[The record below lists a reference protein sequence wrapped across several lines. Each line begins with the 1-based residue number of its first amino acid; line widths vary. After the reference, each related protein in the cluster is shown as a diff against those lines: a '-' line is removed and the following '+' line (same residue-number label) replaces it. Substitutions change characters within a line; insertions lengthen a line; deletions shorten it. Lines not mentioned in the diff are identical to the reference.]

1 VLVLSRK
8 RSEQICIG
16 DDITI
21 TVCEILSEK
30 VRLGI
35 TAPRHVAV
43 HRKEVAERIADYPFA
58 PVSPDGRPLIPN
70 LPKDFTRP

>member
-1 VLVLSRK
+1 VLSRRK
-8 RSEQICIG
+8 SEVIVVG

-43 HRKEVAERIADYPFA
+43 HRKEVAERIADFRQR